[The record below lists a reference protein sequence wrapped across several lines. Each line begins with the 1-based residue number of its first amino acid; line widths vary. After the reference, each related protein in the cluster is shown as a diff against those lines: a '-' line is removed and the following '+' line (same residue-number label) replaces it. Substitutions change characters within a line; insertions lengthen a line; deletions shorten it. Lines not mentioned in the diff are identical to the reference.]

1 MFDAAETSESSAS
14 LIAPYPN
21 NVSVSVGQKA
31 TFRCTISVSSSG
43 SSSSSSRLPRVQVNS
58 VQCAPVGRNQKF
70 AGRGLLFSHLFRHFP
85 SFLFPSLPFIF
96 VSLSRCEVAL
106 QIRLMNLGL
115 RGREKRHIAATRH
128 VPWALST
135 PKMRSRPG
143 KFRLISVKRNLT
155 SSSAVAERPQGVS
168 VFA

>member
-1 MFDAAETSESSAS
+1 LFDAAETSESSAS

-58 VQCAPVGRNQKF
+58 VQCAPGGRNQKF

-96 VSLSRCEVAL
+96 LSLPLRSGPSNPANEFGFEGERKTTYCSH
-106 QIRLMNLGL
+106 QTRSLGFKYTKKCV
-115 RGREKRHIAATRH
+115 RGRGNF
-128 VPWALST
+128 VL
-135 PKMRSRPG
+135 
-143 KFRLISVKRNLT
+143 FRLNEI
-155 SSSAVAERPQGVS
+155 
-168 VFA
+168 